1 MSLYPLTERMKGRL
15 SLHLLRT
22 PCLLMGKGLDRGARK
37 DQITPTFVLPRQGE
51 GLGAVAV
58 GHLGIGRLLSGPEPT
73 FEGWREKHEVNSPI
87 RCPSCTSRARSK
99 IAAEVTPQDRHPECF
114 NRGSSPNSAW
124 IPATSMRE

>member
-22 PCLLMGKGLDRGARK
+22 PCPLMGKGLDRGARK

-51 GLGAVAV
+51 GLDAVAV

-99 IAAEVTPQDRHPECF
+99 NCGCGEEMRLPKIVTPECF
-114 NRGSSPNSAW
+114 NRGSSPNSTW
-124 IPATSMRE
+124 IPA